1 MKYLIYYA
9 DEALHHEVYF
19 REIREL
25 EKFITSAAGGGLI
38 FKEEPEAGA
47 VFFTD
52 RQGNHI
58 GFYMEDNNE

>member
-38 FKEEPEAGA
+38 FKEEPEAGV
-47 VFFTD
+47 VFVS
-52 RQGNHI
+52 RRCGEEV
-58 GFYMEDNNE
+58 GFYMESDE

>member
-47 VFFTD
+47 VFVS
-52 RQGNHI
+52 RHNGEEV
-58 GFYMEDNNE
+58 GFYMEADE